1 MFTTGQRSH
10 LCPSMAELRP
20 EPPFPPEMGGQW
32 QEEPGLRKGN
42 KETLEVL
49 AKVGGLGPGLTM
61 E

>member
-10 LCPSMAELRP
+10 LCPSMTELLP

-49 AKVGGLGPGLTM
+49 AKVGGLG
-61 E
+61 